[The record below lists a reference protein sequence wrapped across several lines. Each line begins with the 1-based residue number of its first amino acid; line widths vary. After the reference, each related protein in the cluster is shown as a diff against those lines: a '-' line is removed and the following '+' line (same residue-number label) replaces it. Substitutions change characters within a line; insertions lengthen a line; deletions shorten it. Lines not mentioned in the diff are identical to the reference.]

1 MIMNKD
7 NHIIDD
13 DFDFSTLGNDTT
25 APDTQ
30 TSAENPQSVEALKS
44 VEKSVE
50 TPKEKHDSGHDE
62 NDKLSRL
69 HSLGFHTASDFYNDA
84 DPVEYL
90 IDNIIQREAYH
101 QVFGA
106 SGNGKSFVVLDIA
119 CTIAYAKI
127 DEWVHKPVEHGDVI
141 YFVGEGSKGMQKR
154 FRLWCQM
161 HKAHP
166 KDVNIVFHDLP
177 FKLDDKGQAEEV
189 INKIRQI
196 SDNPVLVIFD
206 TLNIYM
212 GGEENSNTDAGKFN
226 FACNQIIKELHTA
239 VLTVHHTG
247 KGEETKNQSRGASA
261 FHAALDIEFK
271 VDNNG
276 NGLITFTQTKNKDNE
291 KEKPLLFNLTQYAIN
306 GKTDKHGKPV
316 TSCVIY
322 PAEELMQM
330 IEVKA
335 TERKAENNKKRVG
348 KRDKF
353 AFDTYYL
360 AAKKYGEIVI
370 DNEETGHAVV
380 RVDEEDWRTVS
391 YANSTS
397 ENDNTKRSDFN
408 YSKGLFTQL
417 KDYTQPGIATL
428 QNVSG
433 RRYYVIDLSN
443 EDIEVQY
450 RAGIRKA
457 IETRKQSETAEAAS
471 ATKTEE
477 RTAELF
483 ETPNKEL

>member
-1 MIMNKD
+1 MRDK
-7 NHIIDD
+7 HQIDY
-13 DFDFSTLGNDTT
+13 DFDFTTLGNDTT
-25 APDTQ
+25 VNETQ
-30 TSAENPQSVEALKS
+30 TSAEISQSVEALKC

-62 NDKLSRL
+62 TDKLSKL
-69 HSLGFHTASDFYNDA
+69 HSLGFYTASDFYDDA
-84 DPVEYL
+84 EPVEYL

-106 SGNGKSFVVLDIA
+106 SGNGKSFVVLDMA
-119 CTIAYAKI
+119 CSIAYKKI
-127 DEWVHKPVEHGDVI
+127 EEWVHKPVEHGDVI

-161 HKAHP
+161 HKADP
-166 KDVNIVFHDLP
+166 KDINIVFHKLP
-177 FKLDDKGQAEEV
+177 FKLDDKGQAENV
-189 INKIRQI
+189 INTIKEI

-212 GGEENSNTDAGKFN
+212 AGEENSNTDAGKFN
-226 FACNQIIKELHTA
+226 FACNQIIQKLHTA
-239 VLTVHHTG
+239 VLTVHHAG
-247 KGEETKNQSRGASA
+247 KGEETKKQSRGASA

-276 NGLITFTQTKNKDNE
+276 DGLITLAQTKNKDNE
-291 KEKPLLFNLTQYAIN
+291 VEKPLLFNLKQYEIN

-322 PAEELMQM
+322 PAEELMQA
-330 IEVKA
+330 IEVQA
-335 TERKAENNKKRVG
+335 AERKVESNTKPKP

-353 AFDTYYL
+353 AFDTYYQT
-360 AAKKYGEIVI
+360 AEKYGEIVI

-397 ENDNTKRSDFN
+397 DNDSTKRGDFN
-408 YSKGLFTQL
+408 YYKKLFTQL

-428 QNVSG
+428 KNIEG
-433 RRYYVIDLSN
+433 HRYYVMDLSN
-443 EDIEVQY
+443 EDIPVKY

-457 IETRKQSETAEAAS
+457 IESRKQSETVGAS
-471 ATKTEE
+471 TEE

-483 ETPNKEL
+483 ENQNEKL